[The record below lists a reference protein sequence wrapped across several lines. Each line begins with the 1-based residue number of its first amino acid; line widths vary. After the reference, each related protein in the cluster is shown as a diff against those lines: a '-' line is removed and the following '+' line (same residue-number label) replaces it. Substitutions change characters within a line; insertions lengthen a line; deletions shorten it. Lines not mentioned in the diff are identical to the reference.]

1 MHFLS
6 HPVLLRLAM
15 RQSNTIYDDGFGSGE
30 DDLAVITFYVFIFIL
45 AVFVSIYSKE
55 KFSIIDWID
64 QLPY

>member
-1 MHFLS
+1 
-6 HPVLLRLAM
+6 M